1 MDSNISPR
9 IMVALA
15 GVVGAIG
22 VASAAMASHGED
34 PRNLAAISAI
44 CLAHGPALLALGL
57 AGRGRY
63 LFAAGGLLALG
74 TVLFVADLLAR
85 QGWGQGLFPGAA
97 PLGGGAMLLGW
108 AGIALCG
115 ALNGFGRIYDK

>member
-1 MDSNISPR
+1 MSLNISAR
-9 IMVALA
+9 GLVALA
-15 GVVGAIG
+15 GVIGAIG

-63 LFAAGGLLALG
+63 LFGAAWLLSIG
-74 TVLFVADLLAR
+74 TVVFVADLAVR
-85 QGWGQGLFPGAA
+85 QSLGQGLFPGAA
-97 PLGGGAMLLGW
+97 PLGGGAMILGW
-108 AGIALCG
+108 IGIALCG
-115 ALNGFGRIYDK
+115 ALNKFGRI